1 MGQLSCGMLLSA
13 ERGDKL
19 KLLMLD
25 DGIQPGSRL
34 V

>member
-13 ERGDKL
+13 ERGEKL
-19 KLLMLD
+19 SLVMLD
-25 DGIQPGSRL
+25 DGIPAGSRL